1 MCFAKCI
8 PTLHPSRRTYFHS
21 SLREEEGGKCQVE
34 EEHEEEDEEEDE
46 EEKEEGGVSALHV
59 TGSMS
64 WEGGGWVPSVAVWTC
79 GIHLWNAP
87 HRPNQPTNQ
96 PTRHRLQNSP
106 PPAAIVPIYTTFE
119 IFLKAQEGSLN
130 KLPDENICQC
140 MWRCHV
146 KNAKIRNQ

>member
-106 PPAAIVPIYTTFE
+106 
-119 IFLKAQEGSLN
+119 
-130 KLPDENICQC
+130 
-140 MWRCHV
+140 
-146 KNAKIRNQ
+146 

>member
-34 EEHEEEDEEEDE
+34 EEHEEEDEEEDK
-46 EEKEEGGVSALHV
+46 EKEEGGVSALHV

-64 WEGGGWVPSVAVWTC
+64 WEGGGGCLRLPCGRVASTS
-79 GIHLWNAP
+79 GMRRTA
-87 HRPNQPTNQ
+87 PTNQ